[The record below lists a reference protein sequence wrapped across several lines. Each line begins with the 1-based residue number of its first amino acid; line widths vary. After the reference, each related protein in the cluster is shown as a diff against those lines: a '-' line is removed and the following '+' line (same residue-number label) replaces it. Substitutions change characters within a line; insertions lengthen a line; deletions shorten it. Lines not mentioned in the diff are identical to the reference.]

1 MNMRADTW
9 TRPKAVAALLASTL
23 CLSVFTVAGTGV
35 AEAAARKPKFQKAN
49 DGAAFTGYKW
59 LTKNK
64 RQVDFAIKSP
74 ALGKTVKARV
84 LLPRKWSMKSK
95 RTWPIVYLFHGGHD
109 NYTSWTRN
117 TSIEQVAAKWDV
129 IVVMPEG
136 ANGSYTD
143 WYNYGKGGIPKWE
156 TFHTKELT
164 QLMERNLR
172 AGKVRASLGN
182 SSGGQGAIT
191 YAARFPGIY
200 KYAAS
205 LSGLLDMRAPGIPVM
220 LSNINSGNGQD
231 PDAIWGRYPQDIEN
245 WKQHNPYD
253 LAGALRGTK
262 IFFSSGTSGRP
273 GPGDPD
279 VAPWD
284 IGLLSEKL
292 TGYAD
297 GYFRDRLNQLKIPYT
312 AHLYGDG
319 RHNWPAWRREFG
331 FVWPRIMKTLHARKY

>member
-1 MNMRADTW
+1 MHADT
-9 TRPKAVAALLASTL
+9 RALSKAVGVVLASAL
-23 CLSVFTVAGTGV
+23 CLSAFPGA
-35 AEAAARKPKFQKAN
+35 AEAAPKPKFKKAN
-49 DGAAFTGYKW
+49 DGAAFTSYKW

-64 RQVDFAIKSP
+64 RQADFSIKSP
-74 ALGKTVKARV
+74 ALGGKTVKARV
-84 LLPRKWSMKSK
+84 LLPRKWSMKAK
-95 RTWPIVYLFHGGHD
+95 RTWPVVYVFHGGHD
-109 NYTSWTRN
+109 TYTSWARN
-117 TSIEQVAAKWDV
+117 TVIEQVVAKWDV
-129 IVVMPEG
+129 IAVMPEG

-143 WYNYGKGGIPKWE
+143 WYNYGKGGVPKWE
-156 TFHTKELT
+156 TFHTKELV

-172 AGKVRASLGN
+172 AGKVRAAMGN

-191 YAARFPGIY
+191 YAARFPGMF

-205 LSGLLDMRAPGIPVM
+205 FSGLLNLRAPGIPIM
-220 LSNINSGNGQD
+220 LDNINSGNGQD
-231 PDAIWGRYPQDIEN
+231 PNAIWGQYPQDIEN

-273 GPGDPD
+273 GPGDPQNL
-279 VAPWD
+279 APWD

-292 TGYAD
+292 TGYSD
-297 GYFRDRLNQLKIPYT
+297 GYFKDKLDQLKIPYI